1 MKLFV
6 CQDHVDR
13 GIDVIVDEC
22 ETFPNLDQL
31 NKDEQLST
39 ACEYCSESA
48 TYIVANAG
56 SNTK

>member
-22 ETFPNLDQL
+22 ETFPDL
-31 NKDEQLST
+31 NKLEDSNNLST
-39 ACEYCSESA
+39 TCEYCSGLA

-56 SNTK
+56 SSTK